1 MTKREREEL
10 RRLQMYS
17 SSWLA
22 QMDAF
27 RASAGMPLAPG
38 VGAVPAATPAPTVAP
53 GYVGQAGAPS
63 GFRGMDAQ
71 TRVGTPGGG
80 VRVPMS
86 DLTHPGQGG
95 PAGLPGPAAVPQP
108 LPTAAPSTFFGPVA
122 APWRIPGHPQL
133 PPAPTPEPI
142 GTPGG
147 GVRVPMFDLTHPGQG
162 GDAGLPG
169 PVAVPEL
176 LRSRSSTQPASTEAP
191 AQGSWPQLGFALED
205 FRNAAPAPQPVP
217 APAPAAVPAA
227 VPAAL
232 PAATKTWEEQGFTE
246 EDRLRLLRAKRGGAA
261 VVGANWTGRPS
272 SPSSNKSRST
282 SQGGPSLPS
291 DTVRRAWVKEN
302 MGKSPGQDLWTP
314 PTGLDARMSK
324 QLRENA
330 EARKAAAAQGDP
342 AAQTI
347 AQTMPITPEHLEL
360 FRNNAA
366 PTPGGPP
373 MDFPGGPPMDFP
385 GGPPIDVSANP
396 PIRPAAPQPDFLFPE
411 ILRGVETSTPPG
423 PVFDSSTPRTAQ
435 ALHNTNVNRL
445 KRSGELAAFRAGYQG
460 PFERL
465 EPMDVTRNTNMTSVR
480 HPVENYRS
488 RHEENLRQMAEA
500 DFRKGKE
507 TPAVR
512 AFLRA
517 QAREDRIEGRKSDKK
532 AETERDRL
540 NRKHELEMQK
550 LKNTGTRE
558 EGLAAAEAS
567 AIAAITI
574 QLNKGISDADAAEAN
589 RKGDIEMA
597 TLVGEFDLQKDRA
610 ANVLEFMKLGHAMVI
625 AGGNQERSAA
635 YKQGLFD
642 WQATNKKLLAAL
654 KGTKGEEKKRI
665 LAEIEHEQGEVVSAI
680 IQMANPNGELTLK
693 QQVDVFTEL
702 SDKLSTP
709 GN

>member
-1 MTKREREEL
+1 
-10 RRLQMYS
+10 MYS

-86 DLTHPGQGG
+86 
-95 PAGLPGPAAVPQP
+95 
-108 LPTAAPSTFFGPVA
+108 
-122 APWRIPGHPQL
+122 
-133 PPAPTPEPI
+133 
-142 GTPGG
+142 
-147 GVRVPMFDLTHPGQG
+147 DLTHPGQG

-366 PTPGGPP
+366 PP
-373 MDFPGGPPMDFP
+373 PGGPPMDFP
-385 GGPPIDVSANP
+385 GGPPIDVSANA

-597 TLVGEFDLQKDRA
+597 TLVGEFDLQKDSA

>member
-1 MTKREREEL
+1 
-10 RRLQMYS
+10 
-17 SSWLA
+17 
-22 QMDAF
+22 
-27 RASAGMPLAPG
+27 
-38 VGAVPAATPAPTVAP
+38 
-53 GYVGQAGAPS
+53 
-63 GFRGMDAQ
+63 
-71 TRVGTPGGG
+71 
-80 VRVPMS
+80 
-86 DLTHPGQGG
+86 
-95 PAGLPGPAAVPQP
+95 
-108 LPTAAPSTFFGPVA
+108 
-122 APWRIPGHPQL
+122 
-133 PPAPTPEPI
+133 
-142 GTPGG
+142 
-147 GVRVPMFDLTHPGQG
+147 
-162 GDAGLPG
+162 
-169 PVAVPEL
+169 
-176 LRSRSSTQPASTEAP
+176 
-191 AQGSWPQLGFALED
+191 
-205 FRNAAPAPQPVP
+205 
-217 APAPAAVPAA
+217 
-227 VPAAL
+227 
-232 PAATKTWEEQGFTE
+232 
-246 EDRLRLLRAKRGGAA
+246 
-261 VVGANWTGRPS
+261 
-272 SPSSNKSRST
+272 
-282 SQGGPSLPS
+282 
-291 DTVRRAWVKEN
+291 
-302 MGKSPGQDLWTP
+302 
-314 PTGLDARMSK
+314 
-324 QLRENA
+324 
-330 EARKAAAAQGDP
+330 
-342 AAQTI
+342 
-347 AQTMPITPEHLEL
+347 
-360 FRNNAA
+360 
-366 PTPGGPP
+366 
-373 MDFPGGPPMDFP
+373 
-385 GGPPIDVSANP
+385 
-396 PIRPAAPQPDFLFPE
+396 
-411 ILRGVETSTPPG
+411 
-423 PVFDSSTPRTAQ
+423 
-435 ALHNTNVNRL
+435 
-445 KRSGELAAFRAGYQG
+445 
-460 PFERL
+460 
-465 EPMDVTRNTNMTSVR
+465 MDVTRNTNMTSVR